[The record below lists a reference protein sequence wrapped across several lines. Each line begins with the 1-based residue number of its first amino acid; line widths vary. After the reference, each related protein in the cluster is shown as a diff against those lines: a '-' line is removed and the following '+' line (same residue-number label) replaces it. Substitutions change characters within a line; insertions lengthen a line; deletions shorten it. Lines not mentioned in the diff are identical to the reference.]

1 MHVCIYNIACNGR
14 TNLPGRELLGENF
27 LCPPSCFFDA
37 HIILFTLVISSSCT
51 SIHTIGQCHAMLLL
65 WTLSG
70 LCKRTHVRYVSV
82 RVCVCLCLCLCMC
95 LCVRMTHIQIHSKL
109 SQGLPTSNFQS
120 TCRGTSCRPRCYV
133 VGHMGRRRVGR
144 KRQTRGR
151 RRQYKGGGARG
162 RVRQQ
167 VQTSC
172 TLGATAFE
180 LRALC
185 TGESRWPF

>member
-1 MHVCIYNIACNGR
+1 VPALVRLRCPHHPVHPSDFFLLHQYSHKLINTTQCCYCGR
-14 TNLPGRELLGENF
+14 YRDCANVRMCDMSLSVSVSMSVF
-27 LCPPSCFFDA
+27 MSVYVSLCA
-37 HIILFTLVISSSCT
+37 YGV
-51 SIHTIGQCHAMLLL
+51 
-65 WTLSG
+65 
-70 LCKRTHVRYVSV
+70 THV
-82 RVCVCLCLCLCMC
+82 
-95 LCVRMTHIQIHSKL
+95 QIYCKL
-109 SQGLPTSNFQS
+109 SQSLPTSNFQS
-120 TCRGTSCRPRCYV
+120 TCRGTSCRPRCYF
-133 VGHMGRRRVGR
+133 VGHIGRRRVGR